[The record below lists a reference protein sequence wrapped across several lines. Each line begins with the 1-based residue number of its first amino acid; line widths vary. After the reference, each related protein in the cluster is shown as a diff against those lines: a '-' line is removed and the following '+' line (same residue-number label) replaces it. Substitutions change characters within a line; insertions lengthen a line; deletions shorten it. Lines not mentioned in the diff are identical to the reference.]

1 MRNMRKW
8 FIMLSV
14 QSLFFLVGCTLET
27 TDNGDLDGYWH
38 LEQIDSLAS
47 QRSVD
52 YGQAR
57 IFWSI
62 QFKLLQLSDLENN
75 TIIYNLVYDNRQL
88 TLADPCMFDRADGD
102 TLVTDVEVLRRY
114 GVNALQENM
123 KVVSLQSDRMILE
136 SPVLR
141 LHFKKY

>member
-1 MRNMRKW
+1 MRKW
-8 FIMLSV
+8 FIIQGFLS
-14 QSLFFLVGCTLET
+14 LMFLCGCELET

-38 LEQIDSLAS
+38 LEQVDSLAG

-52 YGQAR
+52 YGQSH

-62 QFKLLQLSDLENN
+62 QFELLQLTNLEDN
-75 TIIYNLVYDNRQL
+75 TIVYKLDYNNRQL
-88 TLADPCMFDRADGD
+88 TLANPCMFDRADGD
-102 TLVTDVEVLRRY
+102 TLVTNVEVLRPY
-114 GVNALQENM
+114 GVNSLQESF
-123 KVVSLQSDRMILE
+123 KVVSLESRKMILE